1 MKKRKYI
8 YLLALVPFLVVA
20 LMYEIIPLL
29 GVIGDSFRPDGGG
42 AFSLENYETVFTKLI
57 YKKAIVNSIKISRSR
72 HLLVL

>member
-20 LMYEIIPLL
+20 LMYEIFPLL

-42 AFSLENYETVFTKLI
+42 AFTLENYGQF
-57 YKKAIVNSIKISRSR
+57 SQS
-72 HLLVL
+72 